1 MARQGTAQDLHTDHS
16 VRDMVGLMAIIVI
29 TEPPGASLEMYDAVS
44 ARLQEDGPPAGQIA
58 HAAVAEGDSFRVYD
72 IYETQEQYDDF
83 VENRLKPAIRAV
95 AGDEAYEQMPDATR
109 SVTEIHNLLR
119 P

>member
-1 MARQGTAQDLHTDHS
+1 MA
-16 VRDMVGLMAIIVI
+16 VIVI
-29 TEPPGASLEMYDAVS
+29 TEPPGATLEMYDAVS
-44 ARLQEDGPPAGQIA
+44 ARMEADGPPAGLIA
-58 HAAVAEGDSFRVYD
+58 HAAVPEGDSFRVYD
-72 IYETQEQYDDF
+72 IYETQAQYDDF

-109 SVTEIHNLLR
+109 NVIEIHNLLH